1 MDPINVDFTHG
12 KGHGDDGND
21 NTSVAD
27 VYIPP
32 KNAKKKIIINII
44 LTLIFAAVA
53 YYFMLPALN
62 FKAIE
67 LYMYI
72 AFVCLIYLGLTVLTT
87 KVAVHPEYAPYI
99 KKRSKVP
106 GIILIALA
114 AICIIGYIFGATFF
128 RANSYSKLITVENG
142 DFTEDVAEIDFSSVP
157 VLDSTSA
164 NTLATRTLGDLSDM
178 VSQFVVSNYSTQINY
193 KGTPVRV
200 TSLAYGDI
208 FKWIKNTSDGLP
220 AYILVDMTTKQ
231 SEIVRL
237 DSGMKYSPAEH
248 FNNYLLR
255 HLRFEYPTYLFGE
268 PSFEIDENGDPY
280 WIVPVMDKTI
290 GLFGG
295 TDVIGA
301 LVVNSQTGASTLIST
316 SLDGTTKLP
325 TDKFVTDNEWQWID
339 RIYTAE
345 ILDQQY
351 NYFGKLSNGFWNSI
365 IGQEGVKVTS
375 SGYNYLAL
383 NDDVYMYTGV
393 TSISSD
399 QSIIG
404 FVLLNQR
411 TKETRYYPISGAL
424 ESTAQT
430 SAQGAVQQYSY
441 VATFP
446 LLLNIS
452 GEPTY
457 FMALKDS
464 SSLVKMYAM
473 VNVKQSTIVGIG
485 STLTECTEN
494 YAQALKTNGINVQ
507 IDINEMSENDTTNQ
521 QQASKEVTGAVAE
534 IRSVVTGGET
544 YFYIRLN
551 TGSEFYKVSVASAE
565 KVVVLNVGDTVTFS
579 VPDEVAQSNIITVIS
594 MK

>member
-12 KGHGDDGND
+12 GGDGSSDKPV
-21 NTSVAD
+21 SD

-32 KNAKKKIIINII
+32 KNAKKKIVINVI
-44 LTLIFAAVA
+44 LTAVFAAIA
-53 YYFMLPALN
+53 YYFMIPALN

-72 AFVCLIYLGLTVLTT
+72 AFVCLIYLGLTVLSC
-87 KVAVHPEYAPYI
+87 KVAIHPEYQPYVR
-99 KKRSKVP
+99 KRSRIP
-106 GIILIALA
+106 GIIIGILAVVCLI
-114 AICIIGYIFGATFF
+114 GFVVGAQLF
-128 RANSYSKLITVENG
+128 RASSYSSLLTVEEG
-142 DFTEDVAEIDFSSVP
+142 DFAEDVAEIDFSAVP
-157 VLDSTSA
+157 TLDATSA
-164 NTLATRTLGDLSDM
+164 NNLAVRTLGDLSDM
-178 VSQFVVSNYSTQINY
+178 VSQFVVSAYSTQINY

-200 TSLAYGDI
+200 TSLDYGDI
-208 FKWIKNTSDGLP
+208 FKWIKNTREGLP
-220 AYILVDMTTKQ
+220 AYIIVDMTTQK

-237 DSGMKYSPAEH
+237 ENGMKYSPAEH
-248 FNNYLLR
+248 FNRYLLR
-255 HLRFEYPTYLFGE
+255 HLRFEYPTYMFGD
-268 PSFEIDENGDPY
+268 PSFEIDEQGNPY
-280 WIVPVMDKTI
+280 WIVPILDKTI

-301 LVVNSQTGASTLIST
+301 VIVNSIDGSSRIIST
-316 SLDGTTKLP
+316 STTGETKLP
-325 TDKFVTDNEWQWID
+325 TESFVTDPEWQWID
-339 RIYTAE
+339 RVYSAT
-345 ILDQQY
+345 ILNEQY
-351 NYFGKLSNGFWNSI
+351 NYYGKLSNGFINSI

-404 FVLLNQR
+404 FILINQR
-411 TKETRYYPISGAL
+411 TKEAKYYSISGAL
-424 ESTAQT
+424 ENTAQT

-441 VATFP
+441 TATFP

-464 SSLVKMYAM
+464 SELVKMYAM
-473 VNVKQSTIVGIG
+473 VNVKQSTVVGIG

-494 YAQALKTNGINVQ
+494 YADSLKKNGINLEIN
-507 IDINEMSENDTTNQ
+507 IDEIGDSDRTQAQSETKDVSGT
-521 QQASKEVTGAVAE
+521 VTE

-551 TGSEFYKVSVASAE
+551 TDDSFYKLGVKDAE
-565 KVVVLNVGDTVTFS
+565 KVVILNVGDSVTFS
-579 VPDEVAQSNIITVIS
+579 VPVDASGEIIAVSS